1 MTESVRRRLRQLER
15 VLGVG
20 DVCTCG
26 RVRVSY
32 IDADWLPGRE
42 SESEQ
47 ERCAVCGLVVP
58 VIEVQYVSDWRG
70 VGVPAR

>member
-20 DVCTCG
+20 DVCKCG

-32 IDADWLPGRE
+32 IDADWLPDDE
-42 SESEQ
+42 SEPEP
-47 ERCAVCGLVVP
+47 ERCAVCGLAVP
-58 VIEVQYVSDWRG
+58 VIEVHYVSDWRG
-70 VGVPAR
+70 VAVSR